1 MGKLNYNP
9 SKTGKHITYV
19 MSDLQKLA
27 QKENFA
33 LFTLVGMCSNLYH
46 LQSVCNKEEVNK
58 LRALVSKL
66 ESDIRTAQSIRKS
79 ERSGKFPKKA
89 SKSK

>member
-1 MGKLNYNP
+1 MSKLTRNP
-9 SKTGKHITYV
+9 NKTGKHITYQ

-33 LFTLVGMCSNLYH
+33 LFTLVGMRSNMYH

-58 LRALVSKL
+58 LRALIIKL
-66 ESDIRTAQSIRKS
+66 ELDIRTVQSIRKS
-79 ERSGKFPKKA
+79 ERAGKFPKKV
-89 SKSK
+89 SKAK